1 MALSFRIKSHY
12 YFRFDV
18 DYTTKPKSGLKGFKT
33 SWRQLITYFI
43 GDFEEG
49 ILLSLTTQYS

>member
-33 SWRQLITYFI
+33 SWRQLITYVI
-43 GDFEEG
+43 SDF
-49 ILLSLTTQYS
+49 